1 MTAEKNGFVNILFN
15 KDGSLSVKRER
26 EKDDIHIRKYMEE
39 HVFIPRNR
47 IKNIRIIKLSNG
59 NNFNTTEAT
68 QFKRMFVDGSQV
80 R

>member
-1 MTAEKNGFVNILFN
+1 
-15 KDGSLSVKRER
+15 
-26 EKDDIHIRKYMEE
+26 MEE

-80 R
+80 RELSPARGVFSQNSPRKIISRGFSP